1 MIQMC
6 EKIYKCG
13 EFDIRSNTIAAIAF
27 WKVCENSKHY
37 CNEINLNDCCR
48 NHEKMIE
55 EGVKQGEIWKYF
67 DVTAE
72 NVRKVFKEF
81 IANRFEEFL
90 PDWNGRIQHIRRDT

>member
-1 MIQMC
+1 
-6 EKIYKCG
+6 
-13 EFDIRSNTIAAIAF
+13 
-27 WKVCENSKHY
+27 
-37 CNEINLNDCCR
+37 
-48 NHEKMIE
+48 MIE

-81 IANRFEEFL
+81 ISNRFEEFL